1 MDIEKV
7 EKLVTNLNDK
17 IEDVIQIRNLKQTLN
32 HGLVLKKVHTMI
44 QLNQKPWLNPYIDM
58 NTKLKQKAKTNFE
71 KDFFKQM
78 NKAVFGKTMKN
89 MRKHRNI
96 KLVTTESRRN

>member
-17 IEDVIQIRNLKQTLN
+17 IEDVIQIRNLRQTLN

-44 QLNQKPWLNPYIDM
+44 QLNQKPWLKPYIDM
-58 NTKLKQKAKTNFE
+58 NTKLKQKAKTIF
-71 KDFFKQM
+71 
-78 NKAVFGKTMKN
+78 
-89 MRKHRNI
+89 
-96 KLVTTESRRN
+96 